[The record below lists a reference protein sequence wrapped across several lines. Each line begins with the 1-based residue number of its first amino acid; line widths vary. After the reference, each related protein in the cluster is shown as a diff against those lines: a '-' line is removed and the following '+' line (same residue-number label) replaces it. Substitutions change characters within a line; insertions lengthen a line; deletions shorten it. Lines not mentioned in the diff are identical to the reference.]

1 MFVYSKSRDGVIC
14 LPCALF
20 TDDEQK
26 GQKRSQL
33 NIFVNSGS
41 SNWKKFHQ
49 QRRDHE
55 KAEYHKLSLFRADA
69 LKTKILNPKS
79 TIPMVVRKDLKERY
93 DSYMEI
99 LEMVAQIVHL
109 CGKQN
114 IALRGNYEKVT
125 TDNEGNSGNFL
136 ALVNML
142 ANYSPELNKHLE
154 AIKSNINSRTKTTYL
169 SNTTQNEMI
178 NVIGILMVQAS
189 IIQEIKEAGF
199 HSVMV
204 DEVTSFNQEMM
215 SVCFHFVDKA
225 KNIREE
231 FLDFVDVERIRADVL
246 ANALLCKYKET
257 GIDIKENRGQSYDGA
272 ANMSSEKVGLQ
283 KRIRDEAPKAFYTH
297 CCSHRLNLSIVAAC
311 KLGSVQN
318 TLEVMKSVNL

>member
-1 MFVYSKSRDGVIC
+1 MNSYIDAIFVYSKSIDGVFC

-49 QRRDHE
+49 RRRDHE
-55 KAEYHKLSLFRADA
+55 KAEYHKLSPFRADA

-114 IALRGNYEKVT
+114 IALRGKQNENVA

-136 ALVNML
+136 AFVNML

-178 NVIGILMVQAS
+178 NVIGILM
-189 IIQEIKEAGF
+189 I
-199 HSVMV
+199 
-204 DEVTSFNQEMM
+204 
-215 SVCFHFVDKA
+215 
-225 KNIREE
+225 
-231 FLDFVDVERIRADVL
+231 
-246 ANALLCKYKET
+246 
-257 GIDIKENRGQSYDGA
+257 
-272 ANMSSEKVGLQ
+272 
-283 KRIRDEAPKAFYTH
+283 
-297 CCSHRLNLSIVAAC
+297 
-311 KLGSVQN
+311 
-318 TLEVMKSVNL
+318 

>member
-1 MFVYSKSRDGVIC
+1 MNSYIDAIFVYSKSRDGVFC

-55 KAEYHKLSLFRADA
+55 KAEYHKLSLFRAYA

-114 IALRGNYEKVT
+114 IALRGKQNENVA

-136 ALVNML
+136 A
-142 ANYSPELNKHLE
+142 
-154 AIKSNINSRTKTTYL
+154 
-169 SNTTQNEMI
+169 
-178 NVIGILMVQAS
+178 
-189 IIQEIKEAGF
+189 
-199 HSVMV
+199 
-204 DEVTSFNQEMM
+204 
-215 SVCFHFVDKA
+215 
-225 KNIREE
+225 
-231 FLDFVDVERIRADVL
+231 
-246 ANALLCKYKET
+246 
-257 GIDIKENRGQSYDGA
+257 
-272 ANMSSEKVGLQ
+272 
-283 KRIRDEAPKAFYTH
+283 
-297 CCSHRLNLSIVAAC
+297 
-311 KLGSVQN
+311 
-318 TLEVMKSVNL
+318 